1 MKRGMP
7 FLKEHQAVRVVRLLK
22 ANRPYQGTVG
32 VRRAP
37 AVGDVGTIVH
47 PCDPKDPRAP
57 FAVEMVDADS
67 NTLWLADFDPDELEP
82 VDTWA

>member
-7 FLKEHQAVRVVRLLK
+7 FLKEHQVVRVVRLLK

-32 VRRAP
+32 VRSAP

-47 PCDPKDPRAP
+47 PYDPEDPRAP
-57 FAVEMVDADS
+57 IAVEMVDADG
-67 NTLWLADFDPDELEP
+67 NAVWLADFDPDELEP